1 MRILKT
7 TNIRLA
13 VSAVASILFLAA
25 NVVQGAVVIN
35 AVETGGDVVFTGAG
49 TIDQTGWTLIPN
61 SGDDFAFIDPD
72 SVLLVGPTPAVP
84 SARFTLPPN
93 YAGPSDF
100 GLDNQTFASS
110 GSGDIFGLFFNSVQL
125 VVPGGYVKN
134 DPVSG
139 TSTYA
144 GQTFASLSMDVGSYT
159 WSWSTANTADS
170 ITLNVVPEPSSIVLA
185 SCLLFG
191 LGFARRR

>member
-1 MRILKT
+1 MHAKLSTLVIVT
-7 TNIRLA
+7 
-13 VSAVASILFLAA
+13 VMFVAVASSA
-25 NVVQGAVVIN
+25 QGAVVVN
-35 AVETGGDVVFTGAG
+35 AAETGGDVVFTASG

-61 SGDDFAFIDPD
+61 TGDDFAFIDPGGI
-72 SVLLVGPTPAVP
+72 LLVGPTPAVA
-84 SARFTLPPN
+84 SARFLDPPN
-93 YAGPSDF
+93 FAGPSDF
-100 GLDNQTFASS
+100 GMDNQTFASS

-159 WSWSTANTADS
+159 WSWSTANTTDS
-170 ITLNVVPEPSSIVLA
+170 LTLNVIPEPSTAALTT
-185 SCLLFG
+185 LG
-191 LGFARRR
+191 LIGLVWRRRRD